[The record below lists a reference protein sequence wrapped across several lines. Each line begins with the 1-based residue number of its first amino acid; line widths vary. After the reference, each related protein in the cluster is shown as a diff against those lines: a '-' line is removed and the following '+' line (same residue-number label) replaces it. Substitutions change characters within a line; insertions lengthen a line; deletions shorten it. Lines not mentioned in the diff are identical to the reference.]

1 MFRSKSEKEKQ
12 LVETEDKDM
21 FQIASINDRK
31 KSGTSNSKNSRSNS
45 NYSNSLKNSPSEH
58 NPLQKNASDE
68 YKIGNYQIK
77 QTLGEGTFGKVK
89 LGIYIPTNEKV
100 AIKVIEKDRMTDKD
114 DIIRLKREFDM
125 LSKFNHPNVILVTEI
140 FESVDSYYSVMEYC
154 EKGELFNYIVE
165 KKRLSENESSFFYYQ
180 IIQGL
185 EYIHSLGI
193 VHRDLKPENLLLSK
207 EHLLKI
213 IDFGLSNYF
222 KKGQKE
228 LLSTPCGSPCYASPE
243 MVAGKKYDGMKIDV
257 WSTGIILFAMLCGYL
272 PFEDKNND
280 KLFDKILECKIEF
293 PDFLSEDPKDL
304 INKILVV
311 DPDKRITIEEIKKHR
326 YYLKGEKFFNEI
338 FTIKQIN
345 TDEENNLEK
354 NEENNDENKF
364 GDTDNKKKS
373 DIINYSTQNKKK
385 EESIEM
391 VNYNDNENEVKEE
404 KNLKNEKEKEKEKVN
419 ESNNIIEKNKKLKT
433 EKAEKISHNEKNAKN
448 KDKEII
454 RKNKEIQNK
463 EKDKEIKN
471 KENINI
477 NININNNAENMK
489 IIENPTP
496 KKNKEATIINLNE
509 KTEKNVANK
518 KKEESH
524 KNNIIAKEKNKTNP
538 KMNSRHLN
546 IKYFQNF
553 DKKLNP
559 LNPNTKKIKI
569 SDEPK
574 LDKGIDN
581 NKLLTKMTKSKEKEL
596 KNKTKNLIVD
606 TLTKEKTIN
615 SLGSIGSSV
624 IDSQP
629 TNVTNLITNYINLN
643 LSFDKPKRTYSNENN
658 KELKENTIQKGR
670 YTNITNNS
678 NTLNSNL
685 NSINSLSN
693 NTLQKNYKINIINSN
708 ESISTLKDETIKTSK
723 KNKNIRYYKKNMR
736 RKKNINEIKIKYKKK
751 NNNGSEH
758 IIDLRQY
765 ADFNICKLIT
775 NYNLNNSK
783 EFITKKYL
791 NNKKSKNDKTFDTSN
806 KNQMKKAIKEIKD
819 RKFLTNRTNNFYNHK
834 NPKENKSNISH
845 TQKIQNNIKEKNS
858 LTNNNYSIITKN
870 INKTTAAANKAKRNK
885 KIIIKNNV
893 TNKKP
898 INKLQFNNITISNN
912 PSIETEFGHTHSNIH
927 TEPNIKNISQNSLS
941 KIKKVTHK
949 YPKLKQNEKKLNNRL
964 SNYNLGKQQPLSHYN
979 KNKFISPFKSN
990 IIRQKFMKANIASLF
1005 NTFDKKKFE
1014 TININNNTNFK
1025 NLKKE
1030 IIYNSKTS
1038 NSNKKNNNNNH
1049 TKNLEKRQSKS
1060 KSTSKP
1066 KKIIINLCTDK
1077 DNINNAKLIT
1087 QETKSNEKEGKKN
1100 YKEIIINNM
1109 KILERVSINRSKSKN
1124 KSNLNSKKN
1133 EILIINTSNTKNEF
1147 FDKNKKLKL
1156 SKMNKFRNIFLK
1168 TNEDFKPNSK
1178 NERNKNIIIKQVN
1191 KNIRP
1196 KSKQFL
1202 TKIMKIHTSKE
1213 HKNTSSS
1220 HKNITKNKRLKFATI
1235 KLSELYNNTKSK
1247 ENLKNSYLSEK
1258 GKTLSDINNFNKN
1271 KKNSKINNFLL
1282 NKNTV

>member
-12 LVETEDKDM
+12 LIETEGKNM
-21 FQIASINDRK
+21 FQIASKNSTK
-31 KSGTSNSKNSRSNS
+31 KSEISNSKNSRTNS
-45 NYSNSLKNSPSEH
+45 NYSNSLKNSPSTH
-58 NPLQKNASDE
+58 NVLKKNASDE

-100 AIKVIEKDRMTDKD
+100 AIKVIEKERMTDKD

-165 KKRLSENESSFFYYQ
+165 KKRLTENESSFFYYQ

-280 KLFDKILECKIEF
+280 KLFDKILECKVEY

-311 DPDKRITIEEIKKHR
+311 DPDKRITIDEIKKHR

-345 TDEENNLEK
+345 TDEENNNDRDE
-354 NEENNDENKF
+354 EENNDENKF
-364 GDTDNKKKS
+364 EDIDNKKS
-373 DIINYSTQNKKK
+373 DNINYPIQNKKK

-391 VNYNDNENEVKEE
+391 INDNENEATEE
-404 KNLKNEKEKEKEKVN
+404 KNIKKEKE
-419 ESNNIIEKNKKLKT
+419 NNIEKNKNLKIEKVEKVSNT
-433 EKAEKISHNEKNAKN
+433 EKNTKIKDKKILR
-448 KDKEII
+448 KDKEI
-454 RKNKEIQNK
+454 QNT
-463 EKDKEIKN
+463 DKVIKN
-471 KENINI
+471 KE

-496 KKNKEATIINLNE
+496 KKNKETLIINLNE
-509 KTEKNVANK
+509 KEEKNIVNK
-518 KKEESH
+518 KKEETH
-524 KNNIIAKEKNKTNP
+524 KNNLITKEKNKTNP
-538 KMNSRHLN
+538 KMNSKHLN
-546 IKYFQNF
+546 IKYFQNI

-559 LNPNTKKIKI
+559 NQKRIKI
-569 SDEPK
+569 MDEPK
-574 LDKGIDN
+574 ADKGNDN
-581 NKLLTKMTKSKEKEL
+581 KVLTKMTKSKEKEWNN
-596 KNKTKNLIVD
+596 KNKHLIVD
-606 TLTKEKTIN
+606 TLTKERTIN
-615 SLGSIGSSV
+615 SVGSIGSSV

-643 LSFDKPKRTYSNENN
+643 LSFDKPKRTYSNEND
-658 KELKENTIQKGR
+658 KELKDNTTQKGR

-685 NSINSLSN
+685 NSINSISN
-693 NTLQKNYKINIINSN
+693 HTLQKNNYKINIINSN
-708 ESISTLKDETIKTSK
+708 ESISTLKDETNKSSK
-723 KNKNIRYYKKNMR
+723 KNKNNRYYKKNMM
-736 RKKNINEIKIKYKKK
+736 RKKNIKEIKYKKK
-751 NNNGSEH
+751 NHKDSEH

-834 NPKENKSNISH
+834 NPKENKSNIRH

-898 INKLQFNNITISNN
+898 INKLQFSNITISNN
-912 PSIETEFGHTHSNIH
+912 PSIETEFGQTHSNIH

-1038 NSNKKNNNNNH
+1038 NSNKKNSNNNH
-1049 TKNLEKRQSKS
+1049 NKNLEKRQSKS

-1066 KKIIINLCTDK
+1066 KKIIINLCNDK

-1124 KSNLNSKKN
+1124 KSNHNSKKN

-1168 TNEDFKPNSK
+1168 TNEDFKPNNK
-1178 NERNKNIIIKQVN
+1178 NEKNKNNIIKKGNKNIDA
-1191 KNIRP
+1191 

-1202 TKIMKIHTSKE
+1202 IKIMKTHIDKD
-1213 HKNTSSS
+1213 HKNNSSS
-1220 HKNITKNKRLKFATI
+1220 HKNMTKNKWLKFATI
-1235 KLSELYNNTKSK
+1235 KLSELYNNTKTK
-1247 ENLKNSYLSEK
+1247 ENLKTSHTAEK
-1258 GKTLSDINNFNKN
+1258 GKTLSDSNNFNKN
-1271 KKNSKINNFLL
+1271 KKNSKYNNFLI

>member
-12 LVETEDKDM
+12 LIETEGKNM
-21 FQIASINDRK
+21 FQIASKNSTK
-31 KSGTSNSKNSRSNS
+31 KSEISNSKNSRTNS
-45 NYSNSLKNSPSEH
+45 NYSNSLKNSPSTH
-58 NPLQKNASDE
+58 NVLKKNASDE

-100 AIKVIEKDRMTDKD
+100 AIKVIEKERMTDKD

-165 KKRLSENESSFFYYQ
+165 KKRLTENESSFFYYQ

-280 KLFDKILECKIEF
+280 KLFDKILECKVEY

-311 DPDKRITIEEIKKHR
+311 DPDKRITIDEIKKHR

-345 TDEENNLEK
+345 TDEENNNDRDE
-354 NEENNDENKF
+354 EENNDENKF
-364 GDTDNKKKS
+364 EDIDNKKS
-373 DIINYSTQNKKK
+373 DNINYPIQNNKK

-391 VNYNDNENEVKEE
+391 INDNENEATEE
-404 KNLKNEKEKEKEKVN
+404 KNIKKEKE
-419 ESNNIIEKNKKLKT
+419 NNIEKNKNLKIEKVEKVSNT
-433 EKAEKISHNEKNAKN
+433 EKNTKIKDKKILR
-448 KDKEII
+448 KDKEI
-454 RKNKEIQNK
+454 QNT
-463 EKDKEIKN
+463 DKVIKN
-471 KENINI
+471 KE

-496 KKNKEATIINLNE
+496 KKNKETLIINLNE
-509 KTEKNVANK
+509 KEEKNIVNK
-518 KKEESH
+518 KKEETH
-524 KNNIIAKEKNKTNP
+524 KNNLITKEKNKTNP
-538 KMNSRHLN
+538 KMNSKHLN
-546 IKYFQNF
+546 IKYFQNI

-559 LNPNTKKIKI
+559 NQKRIKI
-569 SDEPK
+569 MDEPK
-574 LDKGIDN
+574 ADKGNDN
-581 NKLLTKMTKSKEKEL
+581 KVLTKMTKSKEKEWNN
-596 KNKTKNLIVD
+596 KNKHLIVD
-606 TLTKEKTIN
+606 TLTKERTIN
-615 SLGSIGSSV
+615 SVGSIGSSV

-643 LSFDKPKRTYSNENN
+643 LSFDKPKRTYSNEND
-658 KELKENTIQKGR
+658 KELKDNTTQKGR

-685 NSINSLSN
+685 NSINSISN
-693 NTLQKNYKINIINSN
+693 HTLQKNNYKINIINSN
-708 ESISTLKDETIKTSK
+708 ESISTLKDETNKSSK
-723 KNKNIRYYKKNMR
+723 KNKNNRYYKKNMM
-736 RKKNINEIKIKYKKK
+736 RKKNIKEIKYKKK
-751 NNNGSEH
+751 NHKDSEH

-783 EFITKKYL
+783 EFINKKYTCS
-791 NNKKSKNDKTFDTSN
+791 KKGKNDKTFDKSD
-806 KNQMKKAIKEIKD
+806 KNQMKKTIKEIKD
-819 RKFLTNRTNNFYNHK
+819 KKFLTNRTNNFYNRK
-834 NPKENKSNISH
+834 NPKENKSNMNH
-845 TQKIQNNIKEKNS
+845 VQKIQNNIKDKS
-858 LTNNNYSIITKN
+858 TLTNNNNSIITKN
-870 INKTTAAANKAKRNK
+870 INKTTTNKVIKKK
-885 KIIIKNNV
+885 KIIIKNNIN
-893 TNKKP
+893 NKKT
-898 INKLQFNNITISNN
+898 INRLPFSNINISNN
-912 PSIETEFGHTHSNIH
+912 PSIETEFAFTHTNIY
-927 TEPNIKNISQNSLS
+927 TEPNVKNISTNSFS
-941 KIKKVTHK
+941 KIQKITHK
-949 YPKLKQNEKKLNNRL
+949 YTKFKPNGKKLNNRL
-964 SNYNLGKQQPLSHYN
+964 SNYNLRKQPLSHYN
-979 KNKFISPFKSN
+979 KNNLISPLKSSL
-990 IIRQKFMKANIASLF
+990 IRHNLIKADVASLF

-1014 TININNNTNFK
+1014 TIYINNNTNFK

-1030 IIYNSKTS
+1030 IIYNTKTS
-1038 NSNKKNNNNNH
+1038 NSNKKNNN
-1049 TKNLEKRQSKS
+1049 TKNLDNRQSKS
-1060 KSTSKP
+1060 KSRSTSKP
-1066 KKIIINLCTDK
+1066 KKIIINLCNDR
-1077 DNINNAKLIT
+1077 DNINDKKLIN
-1087 QETKSNEKEGKKN
+1087 QEIKSNENERKKN
-1100 YKEIIINNM
+1100 YKEIIINNNM
-1109 KILERVSINRSKSKN
+1109 KLMERVSINSSKSKN
-1124 KSNLNSKKN
+1124 KSNKHINNKKN
-1133 EILIINTSNTKNEF
+1133 EILIINASNTKNEF

-1168 TNEDFKPNSK
+1168 TNEDFKPNNK
-1178 NERNKNIIIKQVN
+1178 NEKNKNNIIKKGNKNIDA
-1191 KNIRP
+1191 

-1202 TKIMKIHTSKE
+1202 IKIMKTHIDKD
-1213 HKNTSSS
+1213 HKNNSSS
-1220 HKNITKNKRLKFATI
+1220 HKNMTKNKWLKFATI
-1235 KLSELYNNTKSK
+1235 KLSELYNNTKTK
-1247 ENLKNSYLSEK
+1247 ENLKTSHIAEK
-1258 GKTLSDINNFNKN
+1258 GKTLSDSNNFNKN
-1271 KKNSKINNFLL
+1271 KKNSKYNNFLI